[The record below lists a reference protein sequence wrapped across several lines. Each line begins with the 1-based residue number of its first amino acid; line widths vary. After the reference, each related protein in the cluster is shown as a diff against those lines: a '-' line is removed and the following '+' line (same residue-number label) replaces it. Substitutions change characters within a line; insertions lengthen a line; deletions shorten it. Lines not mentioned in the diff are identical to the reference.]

1 MSRNILVAGGAGF
14 VGSYVC
20 DHYVARGDT
29 VICADNLATGS
40 ERNIKQLVNKPNF
53 TFVKCDIS
61 QPLPAEVTEVS
72 YDVII
77 DLASP
82 ASPPHYQRL
91 AILTLKTGSIGT
103 MHMLELTK
111 RDKARF
117 FYASTSEVYGSP
129 EVHPQPEDY
138 WGNVNSYGE
147 RSMYDESKRFSEALI
162 YSYRKK
168 YKLNTTIGR
177 FFNTYGPRMEKN
189 DGRVVSNFINQ
200 ALEGKDIT
208 IYGDGDQTR
217 SFCYIDDLVE
227 GIIKQVESD
236 VEGPINLGN
245 PSEFTISE
253 LADIVTELFPSK
265 SKIVNK
271 PLPADDPQLRQP
283 DITKAKELLDWEP
296 TTELKAGLKKTA
308 KYFQKLAD

>member
-1 MSRNILVAGGAGF
+1 MTRNILIAGGAGF
-14 VGSYVC
+14 IGSFVC
-20 DHYVARGDT
+20 DHYVSNGDT
-29 VICADNLATGS
+29 VICIDNLATGS
-40 ERNIKQLVNKPNF
+40 ERNIKQLLNKSNF
-53 TFVKCDIS
+53 SFVQGDICE
-61 QPLPAEVTEVS
+61 PLPAEVTNVT
-72 YDVII
+72 YDCII
-77 DLASP
+77 NLASP

-91 AILTLKTGSIGT
+91 AIETLKTGSIGT
-103 MHMLELTK
+103 MQLLELTK
-111 RDKARF
+111 RDKARL

-162 YSYRKK
+162 FSYRKK
-168 YKLNTTIGR
+168 YGLNTAIGR

-217 SFCYIDDLVE
+217 SFCYVADLVE
-227 GIIKQVESD
+227 GVIKLIESD
-236 VEGPINLGN
+236 VEGPVNLGN
-245 PSEFTISE
+245 PGEFTISE
-253 LADIVTELFPSK
+253 LADIILELFPSK
-265 SKIVNK
+265 SQIVNK

-283 DITKAKELLDWEP
+283 DITKARELLDWEP
-296 TTELKAGLKKTA
+296 TTELSEGLKKTA
-308 KYFQKLAD
+308 KYFRALAN